1 MTSVEITRIIL
12 VASAVIVVLA
22 AIIALIIIWIKIRK
36 KRKEILEQQINIE
49 KDIATREGEIKMRNR
64 EDFGEP
70 ISELQKMLVNTI
82 NHEIVEFCINS
93 AIRNEYK
100 KILLIGNVE
109 CYEAIAISNK
119 ADVDVFVRKNEF
131 QFERYKKI
139 VTQGSVVDHRVFVE
153 KEIEQKEGFDAIMC
167 LNSINNLKDLFLNN
181 IHFLK
186 HKGMFIFAN
195 TKANKKESKSLIK
208 ELENINY
215 RFDVLNW
222 YTGFIT
228 IVKD

>member
-1 MTSVEITRIIL
+1 MNSIEITRIVLAVSAAL
-12 VASAVIVVLA
+12 VILA
-22 AIIALIIIWIKIRK
+22 AIIALSIIWIKIKK

-49 KDIATREGEIKMRNR
+49 KDIASRKGEIKMRNR

-70 ISELQKMLVNTI
+70 LSELQKLIGNTI

-93 AIRNEYK
+93 TIRNEYK

-119 ADVDVFVRKNEF
+119 ADVNVFVRKNEF
-131 QFERYKKI
+131 QFEKYKKI
-139 VTQGSVVDHRVFVE
+139 VDHGVVNHQLHIE
-153 KEIEQKEGFDAIMC
+153 NEINQPEFFDAIMC
-167 LNSINNLKDLFLNN
+167 LNSTNNLKELFLNN
-181 IHFLK
+181 IDLLK
-186 HKGMFIFAN
+186 NKGMFIFAN
-195 TKANKKESKSLIK
+195 TKANKKDAKSLINLLK
-208 ELENINY
+208 NKNY